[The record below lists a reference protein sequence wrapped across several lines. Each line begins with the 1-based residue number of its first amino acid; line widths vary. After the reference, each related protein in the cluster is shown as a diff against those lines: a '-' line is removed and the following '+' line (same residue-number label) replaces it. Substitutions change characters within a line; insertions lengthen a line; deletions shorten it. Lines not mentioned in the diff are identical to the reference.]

1 MNNQQ
6 LILQTE
12 TEQEEE
18 LRRER
23 RAARQVRR
31 NQRRSARIFLWS
43 AIGSSALLL
52 LLMGFIYL
60 QIQSNIAFYAAY
72 PITNGVSCDRGEQL
86 AYHIHVHLTMY
97 INGKTYPIPKGIGI
111 AADGSCI
118 YWMHTHTNDGII
130 HIEAP
135 ENRNL
140 SLDDFLNIWYRDF
153 PKLTPPPQLSQPG
166 WKIYINGKLRT
177 DLTAAPLHIELP
189 LTSHNIVTME
199 FGTPNPPPD
208 TIYVFPPAL
217 PK

>member
-1 MNNQQ
+1 MNSQQ
-6 LILQTE
+6 LLPQTE

-23 RAARQVRR
+23 RAARMFRR
-31 NQRRSARIFLWS
+31 NQRSKARIYLWS
-43 AIGSSALLL
+43 VVGGSALLL
-52 LLMGFIYL
+52 GLMGFIFL
-60 QIQSNIAFYAAY
+60 QIQSIIAINTAY

-86 AYHIHVHLTMY
+86 AYHIHVHLTIY
-97 INGKTYPIPKGIGI
+97 INGKLYPLPKGVGI

-118 YWMHTHTNDGII
+118 YWMHTHKNDGII

-135 ENRNL
+135 ENHNL
-140 SLDDFLNIWYRDF
+140 SLDDFLNIWYKDF
-153 PKLTPPPQLSQPG
+153 PKLGPPAELNQIG

-177 DLTAAPLHIELP
+177 DLVAAPLHIELP

-199 FGTPNPPPD
+199 YGTPNPRPD
-208 TIYVFPPAL
+208 TIYVFPPNL

>member
-6 LILQTE
+6 LIPQTE
-12 TEQEEE
+12 TEQEE

-23 RAARQVRR
+23 RATRQVRR

-60 QIQSNIAFYAAY
+60 QIQSNITFNAAY

-86 AYHIHVHLTMY
+86 AYHIHAHLTMY
-97 INGKTYPIPKGIGI
+97 INGKTYPIPKGISI

-140 SLDDFLNIWYRDF
+140 SLDDFLNIWYKDF

-166 WKIYINGKLRT
+166 WKIYINGKLRA
-177 DLTAAPLHIELP
+177 DLTASPLHIELP
-189 LTSHNIVTME
+189 LASHNIVTME

-208 TIYVFPPAL
+208 TIYVFPPGL